1 MKADSQRSM
10 TGLRA
15 IPLVLFVPSVFS
27 KGLKGPKR
35 HKRQDK
41 INRHQAHRGFTLVEI
56 LAALV
61 LTAMLVSA
69 VFGAMH
75 QQWKLRTTGET
86 QVEQSQVV
94 RGIVA
99 DITEDLRTIQPM
111 PFVDQDEA
119 TTPHNGSLWQKPT
132 AIRASD
138 LSEQLLNVAR
148 HVPKTPLRFVGEAHW
163 LVIETSQ
170 TNSRF
175 HPQTEKNSAG
185 ESQQVLWF
193 CSHGES
199 LRVPVARERERLLRR
214 SISGRDRPLGLTRV
228 ELPDDERTRWGSD
241 SLTLDDQHWFAIA
254 TEVSSLRFR
263 YFDGRE
269 WHPHWDSHTQRRL
282 PNAVEVAVSI
292 ADIDRTFVIRLPQGT

>member
-1 MKADSQRSM
+1 MKGTSR
-10 TGLRA
+10 L
-15 IPLVLFVPSVFS
+15 
-27 KGLKGPKR
+27 
-35 HKRQDK
+35 
-41 INRHQAHRGFTLVEI
+41 GFTLVEI

-61 LTAMLVSA
+61 LSAMLVSA

-75 QQWKLRTTGET
+75 QQWKLRTAGET
-86 QVEQSQVV
+86 QVERSQVV

-99 DITEDLRTIQPM
+99 DLTEDLRAVRAM
-111 PFVDQDEA
+111 PVIAQSEE

-170 TNSRF
+170 ANSRF
-175 HPQTEKNSAG
+175 HPLAETSSSD

-214 SISGRDRPLGLTRV
+214 SIACRDRSPGLTRV
-228 ELPDDERTRWGSD
+228 ELPAVERTRWGSD

-254 TEVSSLRFR
+254 SEVSSLRFR

-269 WHPHWDSHTQRRL
+269 WHANWDSHTRRRL
-282 PNAVEVAVSI
+282 PNAVEVRVSI
-292 ADIDRTFVIRLPQGT
+292 SDIPQTFVIRLAQGT